1 MSYPYYRIPRFG
13 FRALVVWYRNL
24 KVWKKLIGP
33 ALVLHFGEPLIYLFG
48 LGFGLGALVGQVD
61 SMPYLT
67 FLASGLIASSAM
79 MTASLEGTYSVF
91 TRMVPQNT
99 YSALLATPIEIDD
112 IMAGELLW
120 CATKSLFSGVAI
132 IIVAAILGAVQS
144 WTAIWVIP
152 VVFLSALCFT
162 GPAIVISSFS
172 PGYDFFNYY
181 FTLAV
186 TPMFVLC
193 GVFYPVSSL
202 PEILQG
208 LVYLLPLTHAIEV
221 IRPLVAGTEPNNL
234 ILHLSV
240 LVFYALAFYYIAV
253 VQVRKKLVV

>member
-1 MSYPYYRIPRFG
+1 MYSYYRLPRFG
-13 FRALVVWYRNL
+13 YQALIVWYRNL

-33 ALVLHFGEPLIYLFG
+33 ALVLHFGEPLIYLLG
-48 LGFGLGALVGQVD
+48 LGFGLGALVGD
-61 SMPYLT
+61 ISSMSYLT
-67 FLASGLIASSAM
+67 FLASGLVASSAM

-132 IIVAAILGAVQS
+132 IIVAALLGAVES
-144 WTAIWVIP
+144 WSALWAIPII
-152 VVFLSALCFT
+152 FLSALCFT
-162 GPAIVISSFS
+162 GPAIVIASFS
-172 PGYDFFNYY
+172 QNYDFFNYY

-193 GVFYPVSSL
+193 GVFYPVSNL
-202 PEILQG
+202 PEVMQYV
-208 LVYLLPLTHAIEV
+208 VYLLPLTHAIEL
-221 IRPLVAGTEPNNL
+221 IRPLIAGTELTNVG
-234 ILHLSV
+234 LHLSV
-240 LVFYALAFYYIAV
+240 IIAYILVFYYAAV
-253 VQVRKKLVV
+253 VLVRKKLIV

>member
-1 MSYPYYRIPRFG
+1 MSYKYYAIPRFG
-13 FRALVVWYRNL
+13 FHAFIVWYRNL
-24 KVWKKLIGP
+24 KVWQKLIGP
-33 ALVLHFGEPLIYLFG
+33 ALTMHFGEPLIYLFG
-48 LGFGLGALVGQVD
+48 LGFGLGALVGEVD

-67 FLASGLIASSAM
+67 FLASGLVASSAM

-112 IMAGELLW
+112 IMAGEFMW
-120 CATKSLFSGVAI
+120 CATKSLFSGIAI
-132 IIVAAILGAVQS
+132 IIVAALLGAVES
-144 WTAIWVIP
+144 WTAVLAIP

-162 GPAIVISSFS
+162 GPAVVIATMS
-172 PGYDFFNYY
+172 PNYDFFNYY

-202 PEILQG
+202 PEIMQYV
-208 LVYLLPLTHAIEV
+208 VYLLPLTHSIEL
-221 IRPLVAGTEPNNL
+221 IRPLIAGTELTNVGIHL
-234 ILHLSV
+234 TVIIGYILV
-240 LVFYALAFYYIAV
+240 FYYIAV
-253 VQVRKKLVV
+253 VAVRKKLVI